1 MAFRLWFIPKLSLKD
16 NSSRAACGPRSL
28 LLALPF
34 CCASARRRRSRA
46 MNAAHNKL
54 IADALSAPP
63 PPPAECALRTLEL
76 SKPLKL
82 RVPAENTI
90 TSNHIRAAHAVAI
103 ASSAE
108 VNSSAYH
115 SALQAEYSRLQDAQP
130 WYWDQ
135 LWPGG
140 IALARRLLA
149 EPELVRGRTVLE
161 FGSGI
166 GLTAC
171 AAALAGASCIL
182 ATDNE
187 PSALAFTAQSASDNG
202 LADGVL
208 ATCAWDWEQAPP
220 AEVAA
225 RAPFDVVMLPD
236 VMYDEA
242 AVERLGALAP
252 TLVAPGGLLLWA
264 DGTDRPYG
272 ESHSVRLRQLVLGSD
287 GARAWTAGSSESGV
301 FRVRSSEELHAGASK
316 EDGGAAPD
324 RPVLLVIVEREGA
337 EPPDVSDASGQRSSS
352 TDPAKVAAGLLI
364 GSKLAAGDRERL
376 RAHGITHVLNAARE
390 IPNFHEADGTLTY
403 LQLALND
410 DEDDDI
416 QAEFARC
423 SAWIS
428 KAQAA
433 GGIVFVHCQAGISR
447 SAALVIAHLMTAEKA
462 TLREAFLRVKER
474 RPNIGPNM
482 HFMKALGEYEDALR
496 PPERRG
502 EPPSFDM
509 ETYYAEAL
517 VDMGFDRAAA
527 LTAVK
532 RAEGRWELAV
542 QFCLSGV

>member
-82 RVPAENTI
+82 RNTI

-182 ATDNE
+182 ATDIE

-208 ATCAWDWEQAPP
+208 ATCA
-220 AEVAA
+220 
-225 RAPFDVVMLPD
+225 
-236 VMYDEA
+236 
-242 AVERLGALAP
+242 
-252 TLVAPGGLLLWA
+252 
-264 DGTDRPYG
+264 
-272 ESHSVRLRQLVLGSD
+272 
-287 GARAWTAGSSESGV
+287 
-301 FRVRSSEELHAGASK
+301 
-316 EDGGAAPD
+316 
-324 RPVLLVIVEREGA
+324 
-337 EPPDVSDASGQRSSS
+337 
-352 TDPAKVAAGLLI
+352 
-364 GSKLAAGDRERL
+364 
-376 RAHGITHVLNAARE
+376 
-390 IPNFHEADGTLTY
+390 
-403 LQLALND
+403 
-410 DEDDDI
+410 
-416 QAEFARC
+416 
-423 SAWIS
+423 
-428 KAQAA
+428 
-433 GGIVFVHCQAGISR
+433 
-447 SAALVIAHLMTAEKA
+447 
-462 TLREAFLRVKER
+462 
-474 RPNIGPNM
+474 
-482 HFMKALGEYEDALR
+482 
-496 PPERRG
+496 
-502 EPPSFDM
+502 
-509 ETYYAEAL
+509 
-517 VDMGFDRAAA
+517 
-527 LTAVK
+527 
-532 RAEGRWELAV
+532 
-542 QFCLSGV
+542 